1 MGATSHPYSLA
12 GSPLDVIGGDWFAGK
27 SAVSVLLG
35 HPILGQLQV
44 FNTHVSRA

>member
-1 MGATSHPYSLA
+1 MGATSHPYLLA
-12 GSPLDVIGGDWFAGK
+12 GSPLDVTEGDWFAGK

-44 FNTHVSRA
+44 FNTHVSRT